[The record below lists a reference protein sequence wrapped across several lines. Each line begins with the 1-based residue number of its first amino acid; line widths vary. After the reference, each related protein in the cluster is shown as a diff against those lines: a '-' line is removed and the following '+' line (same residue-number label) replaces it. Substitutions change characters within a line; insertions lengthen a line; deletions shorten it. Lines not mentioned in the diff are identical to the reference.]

1 MPLPDSTVEDLVTT
15 LRLSKKPNIVVEGK
29 NDEIIYGSLVD
40 RMGIFDVDFFCAG
53 CKNTLLHLYEELSQY
68 ENAGDFRHAPVA
80 FIADRDMWL
89 FRGIPSRY
97 GDIIWTDGYSIEND
111 LYSHAK
117 LSDRIG
123 NKAEYD
129 QALDSISMWFAYKV
143 EEYLDKNPPPPKKV
157 FQSFRDE
164 EHVDVGHRLRRIIPV
179 EKTTLAPNLE
189 FLPSN
194 HETVRTVRKAY
205 HLQLRGKL
213 LFQLLVRFL
222 NKPKQGFQD
231 ATVSYYGLYN
241 DAIAVPESDQL
252 FSRLENEVQEKM
264 YEQNQKIATQQ
275 PFPDTPQ

>member
-40 RMGIFDVDFFCAG
+40 RLGIFDVDFFRAG

-68 ENAGDFRHAPVA
+68 ENSGDFRHAPVA

-97 GDIIWTDGYSIEND
+97 DDIIWTEGYSIEND
-111 LYSHAK
+111 LYSNAK
-117 LSDRIG
+117 LRSRVG
-123 NKAEYD
+123 NMAEYD
-129 QALDSISMWFAYKV
+129 QTLDSISMWFAYKV
-143 EEYLDKNPPPPKKV
+143 EEYLEKNPPPPKKV

-164 EHVDVGHRLRRIIPV
+164 EHVDVGRRLRRIIPV

-189 FLPSN
+189 SLPSN
-194 HETVRTVRKAY
+194 HETVRTVRRAY

-213 LFQLLVRFL
+213 LFELLIRFL
-222 NKPKQGFQD
+222 NKPKQD
-231 ATVSYYGLYN
+231 ATVSYHGLSN
-241 DAIAVPESDQL
+241 DAITVPESDQL
-252 FSRLENEVQEKM
+252 FSRLKNEVREKLH
-264 YEQNQKIATQQ
+264 EQNQRMVAQH
-275 PFPDTPQ
+275 PLPDTPQ